1 MEECQK
7 IDLEFEAHG
16 LIDDSQFSE
25 NLVGLNAFESAGAL
39 STEKEVDISLG
50 INPTDHLP
58 QLHESMEPERNQK
71 NGRYN
76 LRKSLAWDSAF
87 FTSAGVLDAEE
98 LSTMITGADK
108 REKHLLPGIQEDI
121 TGSTESISSLGSDT
135 LTLETLGDDLFVDI
149 RASIQR
155 SSKKA
160 SDLKSSNSKLAAAMK
175 VDSAAISSL
184 KKEDVVSENKIPKPG
199 LKKTSSLQTVKMSKC
214 QPKQNIGKLGSGKA
228 SKQDHV
234 HSPMSMAKTAET
246 NPIHC
251 KPPKINSSSIPS
263 STAPGKRDSVGT
275 GRAKS
280 ESTVSS
286 KGTQPP
292 KVSSLNGPRRALPKP
307 ALSSKCSLSGSS
319 TISRAHSTRSST
331 SSDSSSNM
339 STGTSVKPTLMA
351 ARRNPGK
358 NGDVGTTGPS
368 GSIPKT
374 PSRATLKNK
383 LPSST
388 PSAYLMSAKISS
400 SVSPASS
407 ISEWSS
413 ASSSSSSMVNQKY
426 SNSRTSLDTSSCRS
440 MDGDSIPLDQR
451 NKSDDRAA
459 EGHGNQ
465 GVSLTSNNSKK
476 SSTQAGNLHAPA
488 KPSGLRMPSP
498 KIGFFDG
505 TKSSARTPNGHQQ
518 SPSTVQNGIPK
529 NGAAIGTPIRS
540 SNSKPKSTKVPT
552 ARMASLKPSS
562 PKVRDSPSLSPGVK
576 GSAPKETCQEVEQVV
591 AIIEKSLG
599 DLKINTNPDEGSNAL
614 GSKYIGK
621 LGDDVLVNK
630 DHLKENSHPMCEVT
644 DKENGHDKYVGE
656 VLTGDNKNTYQN
668 VCGSINELLSDTTA
682 SELGAC
688 RAPLALKNSFCSD
701 KCTDMPKE
709 LDIQVADKTGFL
721 LPSSEQKENL

>member
-16 LIDDSQFSE
+16 LIDDNQFS
-25 NLVGLNAFESAGAL
+25 GAL

-155 SSKKA
+155 ST
-160 SDLKSSNSKLAAAMK
+160 
-175 VDSAAISSL
+175 L

-199 LKKTSSLQTVKMSKC
+199 LKKTSSLQTVRMSKC
-214 QPKQNIGKLGSGKA
+214 QPKQNIGKLGSGKQA
-228 SKQDHV
+228 SRIMSIHQCLWLRLQRQIQYIVNHPRLTAAP
-234 HSPMSMAKTAET
+234 SPLQQHQESGILSELVVPNLNVESQNLVPLVNFSNLHFSIIKSYFKTVSDAIL
-246 NPIHC
+246 NL
-251 KPPKINSSSIPS
+251 
-263 STAPGKRDSVGT
+263 TA
-275 GRAKS
+275 
-280 ESTVSS
+280 TVSS

-319 TISRAHSTRSST
+319 TISRANSTRSST
-331 SSDSSSNM
+331 LSDSSSNM
-339 STGTSVKPTLMA
+339 STGTSIKPTLMT
-351 ARRNPGK
+351 ARRNP
-358 NGDVGTTGPS
+358 
-368 GSIPKT
+368 
-374 PSRATLKNK
+374 
-383 LPSST
+383 
-388 PSAYLMSAKISS
+388 AYLMSAKISS

-407 ISEWSS
+407 ISEW
-413 ASSSSSSMVNQKY
+413 
-426 SNSRTSLDTSSCRS
+426 S

-465 GVSLTSNNSKK
+465 GVSLTSNNSKNPQRK
-476 SSTQAGNLHAPA
+476 L
-488 KPSGLRMPSP
+488 
-498 KIGFFDG
+498 

-529 NGAAIGTPIRS
+529 NGAAIGTPIQAQ
-540 SNSKPKSTKVPT
+540 T
-552 ARMASLKPSS
+552 ANRRAL
-562 PKVRDSPSLSPGVK
+562 
-576 GSAPKETCQEVEQVV
+576 SAPKETCQEVEQVV

-599 DLKINTNPDEGSNAL
+599 DLKINTNPVEGTNAL
-614 GSKYIGK
+614 GSEYI
-621 LGDDVLVNK
+621 
-630 DHLKENSHPMCEVT
+630 
-644 DKENGHDKYVGE
+644 GE

-682 SELGAC
+682 FESGAC

-709 LDIQVADKTGFL
+709 LDIQVADKTGFV
-721 LPSSEQKENL
+721 LPSSEQKEN

>member
-16 LIDDSQFSE
+16 LIDDSQFS
-25 NLVGLNAFESAGAL
+25 GLNAFESAGAL
-39 STEKEVDISLG
+39 STEKEVDINLG

-135 LTLETLGDDLFVDI
+135 LTLETLDDDLFVDI

-199 LKKTSSLQTVKMSKC
+199 LKKTSSLQTVRMSKC
-214 QPKQNIGKLGSGKA
+214 HPKQNIGKLGSGKA

-246 NPIHC
+246 NSIHC
-251 KPPKINSSSIPS
+251 KPPKTNSSSIPS

-280 ESTVSS
+280 ECGISKLATVSG

-307 ALSSKCSLSGSS
+307 ALPSKSSLSGSS
-319 TISRAHSTRSST
+319 ITSRAHSTRSST

-339 STGTSVKPTLMA
+339 STGTSIKPTLMT

-383 LPSST
+383 LPSSI

-459 EGHGNQ
+459 EGHGNH

-476 SSTQAGNLHAPA
+476 YSTQAGNLHAPA

-505 TKSSARTPNGHQQ
+505 VSFESYSFCQFILNISVMDVTVGYKFLALLLKYSVLQTKSSARTPNGHQQ

-591 AIIEKSLG
+591 AIIEKSL
-599 DLKINTNPDEGSNAL
+599 
-614 GSKYIGK
+614 
-621 LGDDVLVNK
+621 
-630 DHLKENSHPMCEVT
+630 VT